1 MKGSTEKTQSLQ
13 REPSAPIKGSGEKI
27 IENLAQAQRLSSEL
41 VNKGSAEK
49 SAEKLDEKSAERAA
63 AATAKLKFDTG
74 TKGSAETITSKS
86 SETTKSAESQEPQPR
101 TGKPTTVP
109 LSIIGEKKDLS
120 DKVRERL
127 LKELVKNALIFVMAS
142 HVDAILFF
150 ISAQC
155 LLAVVYWA
163 YVNTEFYEVTEE
175 GSLLTVG
182 FINLQDVELFLALT
196 MSALGFC

>member
-1 MKGSTEKTQSLQ
+1 MKNKGNNALKGSTENTQSRESIQREPEAVTKGKSAEGVGEGKKGNKALKGSTEKTQSLQ

-120 DKVRERL
+120 DKTCVEDAGN
-127 LKELVKNALIFVMAS
+127 LKP
-142 HVDAILFF
+142 
-150 ISAQC
+150 
-155 LLAVVYWA
+155 
-163 YVNTEFYEVTEE
+163 
-175 GSLLTVG
+175 SLKSIV
-182 FINLQDVELFLALT
+182 
-196 MSALGFC
+196 